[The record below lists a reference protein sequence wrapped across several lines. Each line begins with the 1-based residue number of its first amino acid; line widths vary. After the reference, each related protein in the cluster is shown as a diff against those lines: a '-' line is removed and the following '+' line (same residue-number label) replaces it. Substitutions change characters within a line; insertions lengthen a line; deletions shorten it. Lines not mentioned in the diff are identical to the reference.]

1 MITFVTII
9 QTDRSVSIRFKTILA
24 MAFGF
29 KFWHIPEHRV
39 FHYEPRYYDE
49 RKERLEEIYKKY
61 GKTMPGEEIEAI
73 AKEEGLVEETG
84 KRYIPGMHIR
94 GSFRKTYEEK
104 RLSAEKENSAMS
116 IVKKIILALTLIAVA
131 AAAYYLSKGFILLLV
146 Q

>member
-1 MITFVTII
+1 
-9 QTDRSVSIRFKTILA
+9 

-49 RKERLEEIYKKY
+49 RKERLEEMYKKY
-61 GKTMPGEEIEAI
+61 GKTMPGTEIDAM
-73 AKEEGLVEETG
+73 ARKEGLIDETE

-94 GSFRKTYEEK
+94 GSFRETYEAK
-104 RLSAEKENSAMS
+104 RLSKEKETSPIS
-116 IVKKIILALTLIAVA
+116 IAKKLILALTLVAIA

-146 Q
+146 N

>member
-1 MITFVTII
+1 
-9 QTDRSVSIRFKTILA
+9 

-61 GKTMPGEEIEAI
+61 GKTMPGEEIEAM
-73 AKEEGLVEETG
+73 AKKEGLIEEDTG
-84 KRYIPGMHIR
+84 RCYIPGMHIR
-94 GSFRKTYEEK
+94 GSFRQTYEEK
-104 RLSAEKENSAMS
+104 RLSREKDTSPMS
-116 IVKKIILALTLIAVA
+116 IVKKIILALTMVAIA

>member
-1 MITFVTII
+1 
-9 QTDRSVSIRFKTILA
+9 

-49 RKERLEEIYKKY
+49 RKEKLEELYKKY
-61 GKTMPGEEIEAI
+61 GKTMPGKEIDAI
-73 AKEEGLVEETG
+73 AKEQGLTDDTP

-104 RLSAEKENSAMS
+104 RLSEEKENSAMS
-116 IVKKIILALTLIAVA
+116 IVKKLVLALTLVALA
-131 AAAYYLSKGFILLLV
+131 AAAYYLSKGFVMLLV
-146 Q
+146 R

>member
-1 MITFVTII
+1 
-9 QTDRSVSIRFKTILA
+9 

-49 RKERLEEIYKKY
+49 CKERLEEIYKKY
-61 GKTMPGEEIEAI
+61 GKTMPGSEIEAM
-73 AKEEGLVEETG
+73 AKKEGLIEEDTG
-84 KRYIPGMHIR
+84 RRYIPGMHIR
-94 GSFRKTYEEK
+94 GSFRQTYEEK
-104 RLSAEKENSAMS
+104 RLSKEKDTSPIS
-116 IVKKIILALTLIAVA
+116 IAKKVILALTMIAIA

>member
-1 MITFVTII
+1 
-9 QTDRSVSIRFKTILA
+9 

-49 RKERLEEIYKKY
+49 RKERLEELYKKY
-61 GKTMPGEEIEAI
+61 GKTMPGEEIDAI
-73 AKEEGLVEETG
+73 AKQEGLTEETG

-104 RLSAEKENSAMS
+104 RLSTEKDNSVLS
-116 IVKKIILALTLIAVA
+116 IVKKAILALTLIAIA

>member
-1 MITFVTII
+1 
-9 QTDRSVSIRFKTILA
+9 

-61 GKTMPGEEIEAI
+61 GKTMPGEEIEAM
-73 AKEEGLVEETG
+73 AKKEGLIDEGTER
-84 KRYIPGMHIR
+84 RYIPGMHIR

-104 RLSAEKENSAMS
+104 RLSQEKENSAMS
-116 IVKKIILALTLIAVA
+116 IVKKIILALTMIAIA

-146 Q
+146 K

>member
-1 MITFVTII
+1 
-9 QTDRSVSIRFKTILA
+9 

-49 RKERLEEIYKKY
+49 RKERLEELYKKY
-61 GKTMPGEEIEAI
+61 GKTMPGEEIDAM
-73 AKEEGLVEETG
+73 ARQEGLTEDTG

-104 RLSAEKENSAMS
+104 RLSREKDNAPMT
-116 IVKKIILALTLIAVA
+116 IVKRIVLILTLAAVA
-131 AAAYYLSKGFILLLV
+131 FAAYYLSKGFVLLLV
-146 Q
+146 S

>member
-1 MITFVTII
+1 
-9 QTDRSVSIRFKTILA
+9 

-49 RKERLEEIYKKY
+49 RKERLEEMYKKY
-61 GKTMPGEEIEAI
+61 GKTMPGQEIDEMAR
-73 AKEEGLVEETG
+73 KEGLIQEE

-94 GSFRKTYEEK
+94 GSFRETYEEK
-104 RLSAEKENSAMS
+104 RLSKEKETSPMS
-116 IVKKIILALTLIAVA
+116 LVKKLILALTMVAIA

-146 Q
+146 S

>member
-1 MITFVTII
+1 
-9 QTDRSVSIRFKTILA
+9 

-61 GKTMPGEEIEAI
+61 GKTLPSKEIEEMAR
-73 AKEEGLVEETG
+73 KEGLLEEDKG
-84 KRYIPGMHIR
+84 RRYIPGMHIR
-94 GSFRKTYEEK
+94 GSFRQTYEEK
-104 RLSAEKENSAMS
+104 RLSKEKETSPMS
-116 IVKKIILALTLIAVA
+116 IAKKVILALTMVAIAA
-131 AAAYYLSKGFILLLV
+131 SAYYLSKGFILLLV

>member
-1 MITFVTII
+1 
-9 QTDRSVSIRFKTILA
+9 

-49 RKERLEEIYKKY
+49 RKEKLEEIYKKY
-61 GKTMPGEEIEAI
+61 GKTMPGEEIEAM
-73 AKEEGLVEETG
+73 AKKEGLIEEDSG
-84 KRYIPGMHIR
+84 RRYIPGMHIR
-94 GSFRKTYEEK
+94 GSFRRTYEEK
-104 RLSAEKENSAMS
+104 RLSEEKEASAMS
-116 IVKKIILALTLIAVA
+116 LVKKVVLALTLVALA

>member
-1 MITFVTII
+1 
-9 QTDRSVSIRFKTILA
+9 
-24 MAFGF
+24 MAFGI

-49 RKERLEEIYKKY
+49 RKERLEELYKKY

-73 AKEEGLVEETG
+73 AKKEGLVDDTG

-94 GSFRKTYEEK
+94 GSFRQTYEDK
-104 RLSAEKENSAMS
+104 RLSKEKENSPMS
-116 IVKKIILALTLIAVA
+116 IVKKLVLVLTAVA
-131 AAAYYLSKGFILLLV
+131 IAFAAYYLSKGFILLLV

>member
-1 MITFVTII
+1 
-9 QTDRSVSIRFKTILA
+9 

-49 RKERLEEIYKKY
+49 RKEQLEEIYKKY

-73 AKEEGLVEETG
+73 AKKEGLVDDAG

-104 RLSAEKENSAMS
+104 RLSSEKDNSVMG
-116 IVKKIILALTLIAVA
+116 IVKKAILALTLIAIA

>member
-116 IVKKIILALTLIAVA
+116 IVKKVVLALTLIAIA

>member
-1 MITFVTII
+1 
-9 QTDRSVSIRFKTILA
+9 

-49 RKERLEEIYKKY
+49 LKEKLEEIYKKY

-73 AKEEGLVEETG
+73 AKKEGLIDEDTG

-94 GSFRKTYEEK
+94 GSFRRTYEER
-104 RLSAEKENSAMS
+104 RLSEEKENSAMS
-116 IVKKIILALTLIAVA
+116 IVKKVILALTLIAIA

-146 Q
+146 S

>member
-1 MITFVTII
+1 
-9 QTDRSVSIRFKTILA
+9 
-24 MAFGF
+24 MAFGI

-49 RKERLEEIYKKY
+49 RKERLEELYKKY

-73 AKEEGLVEETG
+73 AKKEGLVDDTG

-94 GSFRKTYEEK
+94 GSFRQTYEEK
-104 RLSAEKENSAMS
+104 RLSKEKENSPMS
-116 IVKKIILALTLIAVA
+116 LVKKLILVLTAVA
-131 AAAYYLSKGFILLLV
+131 IAFAAYYLSKGFILLLV

>member
-1 MITFVTII
+1 
-9 QTDRSVSIRFKTILA
+9 

-49 RKERLEEIYKKY
+49 RKERLEELYKKY
-61 GKTMPGEEIEAI
+61 GKTMPGEEIDSMARQ
-73 AKEEGLVEETG
+73 EGLTEDTG

-104 RLSAEKENSAMS
+104 RLSREKDNAPMT
-116 IVKKIILALTLIAVA
+116 IVKRIVLILTLAAVA
-131 AAAYYLSKGFILLLV
+131 FAAYYLSKGFVLLLV
-146 Q
+146 S

>member
-1 MITFVTII
+1 MITFVANVTI
-9 QTDRSVSIRFKTILA
+9 

-49 RKERLEEIYKKY
+49 RKEKLEELYKKY

-73 AKEEGLVEETG
+73 AKKEGLTDETG

-94 GSFRKTYEEK
+94 GSFRQVYEEK
-104 RLSAEKENSAMS
+104 RLSKEKENSPMS
-116 IVKKIILALTLIAVA
+116 WVKKIILALTIVAIAF
-131 AAAYYLSKGFILLLV
+131 AAYYLSKGFILLLV
-146 Q
+146 S

>member
-1 MITFVTII
+1 
-9 QTDRSVSIRFKTILA
+9 

-49 RKERLEEIYKKY
+49 RKERLEELYKKY
-61 GKTMPGEEIEAI
+61 GKTMPGEQIEEMAR
-73 AKEEGLVEETG
+73 EQGLTDEGG

-104 RLSAEKENSAMS
+104 RISQEKETSAMA
-116 IVKKIILALTLIAVA
+116 IVKRIVLALTLVA
-131 AAAYYLSKGFILLLV
+131 LAFAAYYLSKGFIMMLV
-146 Q
+146 N